1 MSSNNSTQAAPPT
14 TTTTTAA
21 ATTTTSAPQRPNNP
35 QPPPPPASQH
45 YHHPHQRP
53 PSPPPPVSPITPP
66 LNPTLVAPG
75 ERERERERERGRP
88 AQLTH
93 HTQTPQTADNAVAP
107 PPPEPLD
114 FDTNPDVLA
123 LRSAIAVLQNQR
135 RRAAADMGALDRAKS
150 AALAD
155 PTAFLRDLAGGRVGV
170 GGDSLFGP
178 GVAGGGEDSESESDL
193 DSEPEDRDA
202 DADADA
208 DVDVDVDMGDA
219 AGIQAGAETG
229 AEAAPP
235 PSSSPTRR
243 KEPRAKKRSSPEPE
257 GGERRPP
264 PPWSALPGKQNVVR
278 CPPINW
284 AQYAVVGESLDRLH
298 SEQQRRP
305 AQGAPAVVGHDGR
318 FEFAAEG
325 AGARGHTDE
334 PYLGVA
340 APYSPLRDRVDRG
353 DRKPSSKGS
362 SSSATTRR

>member
-1 MSSNNSTQAAPPT
+1 MRNNSSAQAAPR
-14 TTTTTAA
+14 TTAATA
-21 ATTTTSAPQRPNNP
+21 ATTTTAPQQPGNP
-35 QPPPPPASQH
+35 QPPPPSRAQPQATPAVASHHQ
-45 YHHPHQRP
+45 HPHQRP

-66 LNPTLVAPG
+66 LNPTLVAAPG
-75 ERERERERERGRP
+75 ERGRP
-88 AQLTH
+88 PQLTH
-93 HTQTPQTADNAVAP
+93 TTQAPQTAENAAAP

-135 RRAAADMGALDRAKS
+135 RRAAADMVALDRAKS

-155 PTAFLRDLAGGRVGV
+155 PAAFLRDLAGGRVGV

-178 GVAGGGEDSESESDL
+178 GAAAGRGDLESESDSESEDG
-193 DSEPEDRDA
+193 
-202 DADADA
+202 DADA
-208 DVDVDVDMGDA
+208 DVDVEMGDT
-219 AGIQAGAETG
+219 AGLQAKAETG
-229 AEAAPP
+229 AEPP
-235 PSSSPTRR
+235 PSSTRR
-243 KEPRAKKRSSPEPE
+243 KEPRVKKRSNPQPE

-305 AQGAPAVVGHDGR
+305 AQGAPAVVGPDGR

-325 AGARGHTDE
+325 AGAGGHADE

-340 APYSPLRDRVDRG
+340 APYSPLRDRIDKA
-353 DRKPSSKGS
+353 DRKPSSKRS
-362 SSSATTRR
+362 SSTRQ

>member
-1 MSSNNSTQAAPPT
+1 MSSNSSTQAAPPT

-21 ATTTTSAPQRPNNP
+21 TTTTTSAPQQPNNP
-35 QPPPPPASQH
+35 QLPPPQASQH
-45 YHHPHQRP
+45 YRHPHQRP
-53 PSPPPPVSPITPP
+53 PSPPPPVSPLTPP

-75 ERERERERERGRP
+75 ERERGRP
-88 AQLTH
+88 TQLTH
-93 HTQTPQTADNAVAP
+93 RTQTPQTAENAAAP

-135 RRAAADMGALDRAKS
+135 RRAAADMVALDRAKS

-155 PTAFLRDLAGGRVGV
+155 PAAFLRDLAAGRVGV

-178 GVAGGGEDSESESDL
+178 GAAGGRGDSESESNS
-193 DSEPEDRDA
+193 DSESEDGDA

-208 DVDVDVDMGDA
+208 DVEMGDT
-219 AGIQAGAETG
+219 AGVQAKAETG
-229 AEAAPP
+229 AEAPP
-235 PSSSPTRR
+235 LSSTRR
-243 KEPRAKKRSSPEPE
+243 KEPRVKKQSSPEPE
-257 GGERRPP
+257 GGEGRPP

-305 AQGAPAVVGHDGR
+305 AQGAPAIVGPDGR

-325 AGARGHTDE
+325 AGAGGHTDE

-340 APYSPLRDRVDRG
+340 APYSPLRDRIDRG

-362 SSSATTRR
+362 SSAAARR

>member
-1 MSSNNSTQAAPPT
+1 MSSNSSTQAAPPT
-14 TTTTTAA
+14 TTTTAA
-21 ATTTTSAPQRPNNP
+21 ATTTTTSAPQQPNNP
-35 QPPPPPASQH
+35 RPPPPPASQH
-45 YHHPHQRP
+45 HHHPHQRP

-75 ERERERERERGRP
+75 ERERGRP
-88 AQLTH
+88 TQLTH
-93 HTQTPQTADNAVAP
+93 HTQTPQTVENAAAP
-107 PPPEPLD
+107 PPPQPLD

-135 RRAAADMGALDRAKS
+135 RRAAADMVALDRAKN

-155 PTAFLRDLAGGRVGV
+155 PAAFLRDLAGGRVGV

-178 GVAGGGEDSESESDL
+178 GAAGGGGGDSESESDL
-193 DSEPEDRDA
+193 DSESEDA

-208 DVDVDVDMGDA
+208 DVDVEMGDT
-219 AGIQAGAETG
+219 AGLQAKAVTG
-229 AEAAPP
+229 AEAPP
-235 PSSSPTRR
+235 PPQPSSSTRR
-243 KEPRAKKRSSPEPE
+243 KEPRVKKRSSPEPE
-257 GGERRPP
+257 GGKRRPP

-305 AQGAPAVVGHDGR
+305 AQGAPAVVGPDGR

-325 AGARGHTDE
+325 AGNTGE

-353 DRKPSSKGS
+353 DRKRSAKGS
-362 SSSATTRR
+362 SSSGAATRR